1 MNLIIIPFHDW
12 RKILKE
18 GFRTRDAHFIESLQK
33 SDAVEKL
40 IIINRPTTIVE
51 ILIKKK
57 QKKIQGKV
65 VHRYKGFQC
74 IEVDANTYVIDYISN
89 DIFGQ
94 MRRKFLWFMDQFASD
109 NYVKFINECLVK
121 LEVEKYNLLS
131 QNIFAQKLTE
141 RLSPN
146 KSAFDAWDNFS
157 AIEAYSSIKKQV
169 DQAYSNYTQ
178 SVDFWIT
185 NSSDN
190 LHFFSTEFTSLQ
202 IKLIKNG
209 LDLNRFNLEK
219 EYSVPKDLENIKR
232 PIVGFGGKI
241 AQTINTELINYAIKN
256 NPDVSFVFM
265 GQILNN
271 EIFKSIYKADN
282 VYYLGDKF
290 YDEYPN
296 YVNSFDICLVPYYI
310 EEDKKSGTNPIKVY
324 EYLALNKKVIGTN
337 GNGLEDLE
345 DYLYLINN
353 KEELSNEI
361 KRGVIN
367 EKALID
373 LKDNSWDS
381 KTNEFLDL
389 LA

>member
-33 SDAVEKL
+33 SDTVEKL
-40 IIINRPTTIVE
+40 IVINRPTTIVE

-57 QKKIQGKV
+57 EKKIQGKV
-65 VHRYKGFQC
+65 IHRFKGFQC

-94 MRRKFLWFMDQFASD
+94 MRRKFLWFMNQFASD
-109 NYVKFINECLVK
+109 DYVKFINECLVK
-121 LEVEKYNLLS
+121 LNVENYNSLS

-141 RLSPN
+141 KLSPN

-157 AIEAYSSIKKQV
+157 LIDDYTSIKNKI
-169 DQAYSNYTQ
+169 DQAYAKYVQ

-190 LHFFSTEFTSLQ
+190 FNFFSREFTSLQ

-219 EYSVPKDLENIKR
+219 EYSVPRDLENIKR

-241 AQTINTELINYAIKN
+241 TQTINTELINYAVKN
-256 NPDVSFVFM
+256 NPDISFVFI
-265 GQILNN
+265 GQILDNQIFESIHKANN
-271 EIFKSIYKADN
+271 M
-282 VYYLGDKF
+282 YYLGDKF

-296 YVNSFDICLVPYYI
+296 YVNSFDICLVPYHV
-310 EEDKKSGTNPIKVY
+310 EENKKSGTNPIKVY

-345 DYLYLINN
+345 EHLYLINT

-361 KRGVIN
+361 KRGTTN
-367 EKALID
+367 EKINID
-373 LKDNSWDS
+373 LKDNNWGT
-381 KTNEFLDL
+381 KTNEFLSL